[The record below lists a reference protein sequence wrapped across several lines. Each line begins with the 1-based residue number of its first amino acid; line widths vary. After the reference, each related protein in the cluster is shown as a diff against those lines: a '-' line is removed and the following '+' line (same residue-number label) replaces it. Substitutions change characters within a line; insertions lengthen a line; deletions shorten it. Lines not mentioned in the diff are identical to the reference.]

1 MDQHTNAYKEEAY
14 ELLTELE
21 ASLLEL
27 EETPDNM
34 ELIGS
39 VFRAMHTIKG
49 SGAMFGFDDI
59 ANFTHEVETVYDL
72 VRDGAIPV
80 TKPLVGLSL
89 AACDLIRKMVD
100 GKHVD
105 QARADDVIVSFK
117 AMIPGRDEP
126 VSAGADVVAQEPAPP
141 QDLITYRIRFRPE
154 SDIFATGTNPLLL
167 LDELKGLGESKVVS
181 QTGSIPS
188 LADLNPESCYI
199 YWDIILTTGAG
210 INAIKDVFIFVE
222 DECEI
227 VIDAIDESG
236 DMASEED
243 YKRLGEILVERGD
256 VTAEDLR
263 NVLKSQKRVGELL
276 VDANVVDKDALESA
290 LAEQEHVKQIRQ
302 GRKETTMASSIRVAA
317 DKLDTLVDLVG
328 EMVTVQARLTQKASS
343 ASDATL
349 VAIAEEVE
357 RHTAEL
363 RDNTMSIRMVPIGM
377 TFSRFKR
384 LVRDLSRDLGKQIA
398 MTTEGGDTE
407 LDKTV
412 IDRLNDPLV
421 HIIRNCIDHGI
432 EPPDVRE
439 NTGKSGQGMVHLSA
453 THSGAHVLI
462 RITDDGAG
470 LDTEAIRARAI
481 ERGVIAADA
490 DMSEGDIFSLIF
502 APGFSTAK
510 EVTDVSGRGVG
521 MDVVK
526 RSIESLRGSIE
537 VTSKKGKGTTITLKL
552 PLTLAIID
560 GFMVK
565 VGDGN
570 FVLPLSAVEE
580 CVEMAGAEAETV
592 RARSMMNVRGDIVP
606 YQSLRDLFDINGNRP
621 NIEKVVIT
629 EANGS
634 RVGFGVDLVI
644 GQHQTVIKSLG
655 KAYRDMEGLSG
666 ATIMGDGTVA
676 LIIDVNNLV
685 KTVENEA
692 AQ

>member
-1 MDQHTNAYKEEAY
+1 LVGKT
-14 ELLTELE
+14 LL
-21 ASLLEL
+21 AGIRQSAKRFSS
-27 EETPDNM
+27 PDNM

-72 VRDGAIPV
+72 VRDGAVSV
-80 TKPLVGLSL
+80 TKPMVDLSL
-89 AACDLIRKMVD
+89 EACDLIRKMVD
-100 GKHVD
+100 GKNVD
-105 QARADDVIVSFK
+105 ANRMA
-117 AMIPGRDEP
+117 E
-126 VSAGADVVAQEPAPP
+126 VVAAFKKMVPQTDAVEGFEPEAPQDMVP

-154 SDIFATGTNPLLL
+154 QDIFATGTNPLLL
-167 LDELKGLGESKVVS
+167 LEELKALGESKVVS
-181 QTGSIPS
+181 QTGQVPS
-188 LADLNPESCYI
+188 LSGLKPESCYL
-199 YWDIILTTGAG
+199 YWDIILTTGQG
-210 INAIKDVFIFVE
+210 INAIRDVFIFVE
-222 DECEI
+222 DACE
-227 VIDAIDESG
+227 VTIDTIDESG

-256 VTAEDLR
+256 VSADDLR
-263 NVLKSQKRVGELL
+263 DVLKSQKRVGEML
-276 VDANVVDKDALESA
+276 VDAKVVDKAALASA
-290 LAEQEHVKQIRQ
+290 LAEQQHVKQIRQ
-302 GRKETTMASSIRVAA
+302 GRRETTMASSIRVAA

-328 EMVTVQARLTQKASS
+328 EMVTVQARLTQNASS
-343 ASDATL
+343 AADSSL
-349 VAIAEEVE
+349 IAIAEEVE
-357 RHTAEL
+357 RLTAEL

-384 LVRDLSRDLGKQIA
+384 LVRDLSRELGKKIA
-398 MTTEGGDTE
+398 MTTEGGETE

-439 NTGKSGQGMVHLSA
+439 RNGKVAQGSVRLSA
-453 THSGAHVLI
+453 IHSGANVLI

-470 LDTEAIRARAI
+470 LDTDAIRARAV
-481 ERGVIAADA
+481 ERGVIATDA
-490 DMSEGDIFSLIF
+490 DLSDSDIFSLIF

-537 VTSKKGKGTTITLKL
+537 VESSKGKGTTITLKL

-565 VGDGN
+565 VGGGH

-580 CVEMAGAEAETV
+580 CVEIQGQEAETV

-606 YQSLRDLFDINGNRP
+606 YQSLRDLFNINGGRP
-621 NIEKVVIT
+621 EIEKVVIT

-655 KAYRDMEGLSG
+655 KAYRDTEGLSG

-685 KTVENEA
+685 KTVENDTA
-692 AQ
+692 